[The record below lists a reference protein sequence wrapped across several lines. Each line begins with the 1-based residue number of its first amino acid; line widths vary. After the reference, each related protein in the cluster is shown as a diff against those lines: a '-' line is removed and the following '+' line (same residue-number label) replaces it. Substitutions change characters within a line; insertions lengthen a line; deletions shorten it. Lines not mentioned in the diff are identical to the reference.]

1 MFKFYNVC
9 LLFLLLLPSC
19 FEEKGIDDTTLSFDK
34 TSIIQKGNLLYD
46 SPSNG
51 WRLNEGDA
59 KINRTE
65 LYKNKAILIVSPDTL
80 RSRSQ
85 VSFSLNTEEVEAN
98 KVIFSGKYKAES
110 INGVE
115 EALIFSITRLN
126 EVNKFTTDSV
136 VIHLTSKDTLWS
148 DFYVTSLA
156 DKDDSKFIYFD
167 IKSLSPIS
175 YRISDCKASINN
187 QPLAQI
193 INIEYAAEKDTEFDD
208 GSNIQLG
215 ELTSQMIENL
225 EVLAKVWGFL
235 KYYHPKVT
243 QGEYNWDYEL
253 FRVMPEIVNAKDK
266 EERNKQLNK
275 WIDKYRKIKETADY
289 AITDSSQY
297 SRIINLDWINDE
309 GIFDEKMIEKLN
321 TIKNAKRSNKFN
333 YYVVP
338 YKKTFSDGI
347 FKRERA
353 YENIKWNDQGFRLL
367 TLFRLWNVIEYCFPY
382 TEMTDISWDIL
393 LKDFIP
399 NFYNPKSK
407 TAYELSIL
415 ELAAKIDDSHGNI
428 YIPNDSLKET
438 VLTSFFNQHRVPVE
452 LTQTKGGDIV
462 VKSTKTTELQR
473 GDVILSINSVPILKA
488 AEKLR
493 PYIASSNEISFI
505 SKISPYLLSSD
516 TSSFKVSVFRNQR
529 EEHIILQQFCPN
541 QKEEGPRSWKEYNL
555 TAKKIGYIN
564 VATADINEISEI
576 ITNEK
581 NPKGIILD
589 MRTYPQISIMQI
601 LIPLLLP
608 KPESFIWFSTNNRQS
623 VGNYTFVSNPKIGT
637 YNSNYYKGKVA
648 IIVNENTISHGEFT
662 SMAYRKAPNSKII
675 GSQTAGADGN
685 ITTIYLPGAISFTYT
700 ALGAYYPNWENCQ
713 RIGIKID
720 IPVLP
725 TVQDIKEGKDV
736 WMERAIEYINE

>member
-1 MFKFYNVC
+1 M
-9 LLFLLLLPSC
+9 S
-19 FEEKGIDDTTLSFDK
+19 KGHI
-34 TSIIQKGNLLYD
+34 LYD
-46 SPSNG
+46 TPSNG
-51 WRLNEGDA
+51 WRIHEGDA
-59 KINRTE
+59 KINRTA
-65 LYKNKAILIVSPDTL
+65 LYKNEVSLVISPDTL
-80 RSRSQ
+80 TRKSQ
-85 VSFSLNTEEVEAN
+85 VFFLLDSREVETN
-98 KVIFSGKYKAES
+98 KIVFSGKYKAEAM
-110 INGVE
+110 NGTDGI
-115 EALIFSITRLN
+115 LIFSISRLD
-126 EVNKFTTDSV
+126 EVQKQTKDSIIIRLMPQDTVWTD
-136 VIHLTSKDTLWS
+136 
-148 DFYVTSLA
+148 FRVTSLI
-156 DKDDSKFIYFD
+156 DKDNSEFINFG
-167 IKSLSPIS
+167 ISSLNSTHF
-175 YRISDCKASINN
+175 RISDCKVNINN
-187 QPLAQI
+187 QPLVQI
-193 INIEYAAEKDTEFDD
+193 INTEYGAEKDKEYDE
-208 GSNIQLG
+208 GSQIELG
-215 ELTSQMIENL
+215 EILTPQKIENI
-225 EVLAKVWGFL
+225 EVLGKVWGFL
-235 KYYHPKVT
+235 KYYHPEVV
-243 QGEYNWDYEL
+243 QGKYNWDYEL
-253 FRVMPEIVNAKDK
+253 FRVIPEIVNAKDK

-382 TEMTDISWDIL
+382 TEMTDIPWDIL

-428 YIPNDSLKET
+428 YIPNDSLRET
-438 VLTSFFNQHRVPVE
+438 ILTSFFNQHRVPVE

-473 GDVILSINSVPILKA
+473 GDVILSINSVPILNV

-493 PYIASSNEISFI
+493 PYIASSNETSFM
-505 SKISPYLLSSD
+505 SKISPYLLSSC
-516 TSSFKVSVFRNQR
+516 TPSLKVSILRNQR

-541 QKEEGPRSWKEYNL
+541 QKEEGTRSWKEYNL

-564 VATADINEISEI
+564 VATVDINEISEI
-576 ITNEK
+576 ITNGE
-581 NPKGIILD
+581 NSKGIILD

-601 LIPLLLP
+601 LTPLLLP
-608 KPESFIWFSTNNRQS
+608 KPEDFIWFSTNNRKS
-623 VGNYTFVSNPKIGT
+623 VGNYTYMSNPKIGT
-637 YNSNYYKGKVA
+637 YNPNYYKGKVA
-648 IIVNENTISHGEFT
+648 IIVNKNTISHGEFT

-675 GSQTAGADGN
+675 GSRTAGADGN
-685 ITTIYLPGAISFTYT
+685 ITTINLPGAISFTYT

-713 RIGIKID
+713 RKGVKID
-720 IPVLP
+720 IPALP
-725 TVQDIKEGKDV
+725 TIQDIKEGKDV
-736 WMERAIEYINE
+736 WIERAIEYINE